1 MVHNV
6 PIQNN
11 DVNGSNDRNN
21 MFRKALIDVYLLRVS
36 NPKCCVHSY
45 PQNYFYLKQYKE
57 LLHFSIVFLFS
68 LLHLDRGHEWE
79 CFEEAKTRNKK

>member
-11 DVNGSNDRNN
+11 DVTGSNDWNDI
-21 MFRKALIDVYLLRVS
+21 FRKAFIDVYLLRVF
-36 NPKCCVHSY
+36 NLKCCVHSY

-57 LLHFSIVFLFS
+57 PLRFSICLFVFTS
-68 LLHLDRGHEWE
+68 ASW
-79 CFEEAKTRNKK
+79 